1 MERHVLNDEGIAL
14 LVRAGGTK
22 PVGIAQVQVDGAYWT
37 FAQDSPGALGN
48 LSSAWLRVP
57 YPWVLGETHHV
68 VLITRTG
75 LAFEHTIDVAVPTP
89 GTNNLGALGLVGLF
103 VGIVPVAL
111 GMLFY
116 PALRAGGTRAVGF
129 ALALTIG
136 LLGFLLVDTI
146 MEALELA
153 AEAAPGLNGSV
164 MVWLVAALA
173 FVVLMA
179 VGHRKGGDLSGVAL
193 ATSIALGIGLHNLG
207 EGLAI
212 GSAFATGAA
221 ALGTF
226 LVLGFTLHN
235 VTEGIGIVAPL
246 LGERPRRP
254 DLHRFGSTRG
264 APGGRGHLA
273 RQLRLLAALGGP
285 GPGGRCWRDLPGH
298 HRGWRVVGPASEAAG
313 RLLGVRLRGAGVMLG
328 VVVMYGTALLVQA

>member
-1 MERHVLNDEGIAL
+1 MSTRIVLAIVAPLLLIVAIAAAFLAADPLRSLSGAAPPVEQLTVERHVLNDEGIAL

-116 PALRAGGTRAVGF
+116 PALRGRDTGGRLCPGTDHRTAGLFAGGHDHGGAGTRRRSGS
-129 ALALTIG
+129 G
-136 LLGFLLVDTI
+136 LERLRD
-146 MEALELA
+146 
-153 AEAAPGLNGSV
+153 
-164 MVWLVAALA
+164 
-173 FVVLMA
+173 
-179 VGHRKGGDLSGVAL
+179 
-193 ATSIALGIGLHNLG
+193 
-207 EGLAI
+207 GLA
-212 GSAFATGAA
+212 GGCP
-221 ALGTF
+221 
-226 LVLGFTLHN
+226 GFR
-235 VTEGIGIVAPL
+235 G
-246 LGERPRRP
+246 P
-254 DLHRFGSTRG
+254 D
-264 APGGRGHLA
+264 GRGPP
-273 RQLRLLAALGGP
+273 Q
-285 GPGGRCWRDLPGH
+285 GR
-298 HRGWRVVGPASEAAG
+298 
-313 RLLGVRLRGAGVMLG
+313 
-328 VVVMYGTALLVQA
+328 